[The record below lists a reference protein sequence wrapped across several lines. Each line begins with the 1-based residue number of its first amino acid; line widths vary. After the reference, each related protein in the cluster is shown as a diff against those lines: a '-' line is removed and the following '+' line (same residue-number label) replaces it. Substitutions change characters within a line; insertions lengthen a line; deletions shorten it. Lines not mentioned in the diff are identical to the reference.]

1 MTKKPSL
8 WEKQIKTQIRRRYA
22 QQAARGGLHANAAD
36 SMRDAGYPQGWI
48 DQLPDALIAAFSG
61 CGCPLADLKLIGEE
75 VVMDL
80 GAGAGI
86 DSFLVASRLSA
97 GLVISVDFTAEML
110 STAATKTTY
119 QNVIR
124 IAADIERLPFPDKLS
139 DLILANASFTLATN
153 KSRAMAEAHRLL
165 KPGGRLAM
173 CDLVHDRD
181 LPHDIIEDPLAH
193 TSSLGGVV
201 SPKYLQELAGAAGF
215 QDVHMSNYRPFSY
228 VSAVTLTARRPL

>member
-1 MTKKPSL
+1 MSNKPNS
-8 WEKQIKTQIRRRYA
+8 WEQQIKAKIRRRYA
-22 QQAARGGLHANAAD
+22 KQAAEGGLHTNAAD
-36 SMRDAGYPQGWI
+36 KMRDAGYPQDWI

-61 CGCPLADLKLIGEE
+61 CGCPLADLKLAGEE

-86 DSFLVASRLSA
+86 DSFLVVSRLSA

-110 STAATKTTY
+110 STAATKITD
-119 QNVIR
+119 QRVIR
-124 IAADIERLPFPDKLS
+124 IAADIERLPFPDNLS
-139 DLILANASFTLATN
+139 DLILANASFTLATD

-173 CDLVHDRD
+173 CDLVHDGD

-193 TSSLGGVV
+193 SSSLGGVV
-201 SPKYLQELAGAAGF
+201 SPRYLQELTAAAGF